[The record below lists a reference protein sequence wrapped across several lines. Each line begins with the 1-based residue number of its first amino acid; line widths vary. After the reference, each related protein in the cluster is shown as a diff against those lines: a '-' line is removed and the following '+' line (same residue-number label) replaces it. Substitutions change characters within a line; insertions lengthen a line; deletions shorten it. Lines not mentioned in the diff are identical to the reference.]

1 MVTGKQIVYAK
12 AAAKALRMMD
22 ARASQLI
29 RSKIRQ
35 YAADPA
41 SLANNVKSLKG
52 VDALR
57 LRVGDYR
64 VIFTEDLVVLTI
76 LRVGHRRDVYE

>member
-1 MVTGKQIVYAK
+1 MTAGKEIVYTRV
-12 AAAKALRMMD
+12 AAKALRAMD
-22 ARASQLI
+22 AQASQLI
-29 RSKIRQ
+29 RSKVRQ

-41 SLANNVKSLKG
+41 SLANNVKRLKG

>member
-1 MVTGKQIVYAK
+1 MEKQIVYSR
-12 AAAKALRMMD
+12 AAAKALRAMD
-22 ARASQLI
+22 AKASQQI
-29 RSKIRQ
+29 RSRIRQ

-41 SLANNVKSLKG
+41 SLANNVKRLKG

-76 LRVGHRRDVYE
+76 LKIGHRKDVYA